1 MGRPGFKPG
10 GLRHA
15 RPEGSTPSPFR
26 HFRSTVLEADYFDLQ
41 LQVARRY
48 AAAAQVPFD
57 AAVAACTN
65 LRRRLNLHV
74 PAGDA
79 RWRALLARLAPTD
92 GDRPAAL
99 ALCLDAFAARPA
111 APQSPGTFGCFSCD
125 LPDAASGT
133 LRLHFMPP
141 QGIARSPL
149 ARDSMAE
156 RHQELRALFR
166 YVRQSGAPVRSVMG
180 VSWLYHLDAYRRLF
194 PPAYG
199 ASAAAPGF
207 ALHLTGSSTWGQV
220 LGWRQTVKP
229 DVRDAVL
236 ARLRYL
242 EPAAPWKVFPL
253 QALAAHC
260 PVAPFHDWFA

>member
-26 HFRSTVLEADYFDLQ
+26 RFLVTVLEDYFDLQ
-41 LQVARRY
+41 LEVAERY
-48 AAAAQVPFD
+48 AAVAHMPFD
-57 AAVAACTN
+57 AAVACCTN
-65 LRRRLNLHV
+65 LRRRLHLQGA
-74 PAGDA
+74 AGDP
-79 RWRALLARLAPTD
+79 RWHALLARLAGTA

-99 ALCLDAFAARPA
+99 ALCLDAFATRPV
-111 APQSPGTFGCFSCD
+111 APPSPATFGCFSCD
-125 LPDAASGT
+125 LPDADSGT

-141 QGIARSPL
+141 QGMARSPL

-156 RHQELRALFR
+156 RRQELRDLFR
-166 YVRQSGAPVRSVMG
+166 YVRRSGAPVRSVMG
-180 VSWLYHLDAYRRLF
+180 LSWLYNLEAYRRLF

-199 ASAAAPGF
+199 ASVAAPGF
-207 ALHLTGSSTWGQV
+207 ALHMTGSSTWGQV
-220 LGWRQTVKP
+220 LGWRQAVKP
-229 DVRDAVL
+229 GVRDAVL
-236 ARLRYL
+236 ARLPGL

-260 PVAPFHDWFA
+260 AVEHFHGWFA